1 MNLPVH
7 FPAWMYLYFATFGS
21 IALILLAL
29 VFWTW
34 IKVNRL
40 AQGDLRT
47 ALKWNAVGYVFL
59 FIAQWFACGIGAGPG
74 NLLSLDASMHNPF
87 LASMSAV
94 SGMFASVSGWV
105 CLLVGQ
111 HKLLE
116 GLDKK
121 KEVPR
126 LQHD

>member
-1 MNLPVH
+1 MNLPPH
-7 FPAWMYLYFATFGS
+7 FPGWMYLYFATFGS

-34 IKVNRL
+34 MKINRL
-40 AQGDLRT
+40 AQGYLRT
-47 ALKWNAVGYVFL
+47 GLKWNAVGYVFL
-59 FIAQWFACGIGAGPG
+59 FTASWFACGIGGGPG

-94 SGMFASVSGWV
+94 SGMFASVAGWV

-111 HKLLE
+111 RKLLE
-116 GLDKK
+116 GLDTK
-121 KEVPR
+121 KEKPW
-126 LQHD
+126 L

>member
-1 MNLPVH
+1 MSLPPH
-7 FPAWMYLYFATFGS
+7 FPGWMYLYFAVFGS
-21 IALILLAL
+21 TALILVAL

-34 IKVNRL
+34 MRVNH
-40 AQGDLRT
+40 AASSQLRT

-87 LASMSAV
+87 LASMSAA
-94 SGMFASVSGWV
+94 SGMFASVAGWV

-111 HKLLE
+111 RKLLK
-116 GLDKK
+116 GFDLK
-121 KEVPR
+121 
-126 LQHD
+126 